1 LIFQDCCNGIFDYH
15 QSYFFAVNLLFILFV
30 FLLPAIFNDYCTNI
44 KDYPIPLVL
53 RMCSRQKYVDR
64 NRYKFSVATQREP
77 TIFFRVSKQGQLKHQ
92 KVQRFFWARNSTPT
106 HRRPRA
112 GETHSHIT
120 TSHTNNGDDVVNAHP
135 SSRPPPEPVASTK
148 VRSSSAGRR
157 RSRYAWARSEFAA
170 VD

>member
-1 LIFQDCCNGIFDYH
+1 MIFQDCCNGIFDYH

-53 RMCSRQKYVDR
+53 RRCSLQKYADR
-64 NRYKFSVATQREP
+64 NRYKFSVATKRCQRF
-77 TIFFRVSKQGQLKHQ
+77 FFRVSKQGQLKHQ
-92 KVQRFFWARNSTPT
+92 SATVFLGAQHQHQHATDDRAQGKLT
-106 HRRPRA
+106 H
-112 GETHSHIT
+112 
-120 TSHTNNGDDVVNAHP
+120 HTNNGDDDVNAHP